1 MSADVITEIRISG
14 TKEEIKAMLLVIRD
28 FENEKY
34 VQYKEKR
41 DCAYIQ
47 SVRVTSNGRSSYTKV
62 MSDEEIDSFVSVC
75 SNTVDITANGPFGV
89 YYTLEDV
96 RLFETISEA
105 APKAV
110 FSGSSEGYITG
121 ASVALI
127 GKLKEGI
134 LHLQN
139 YYEADEDMNEED
151 PEGSEYWDPEKLYDP
166 YTQNY
171 V

>member
-14 TKEEIKAMLLVIRD
+14 TKEEIKAMLLAIRY
-28 FENEKY
+28 FENEKF

-47 SVRVTSNGRSSYTKV
+47 SVRVTSNGRSSHTKV
-62 MSDEEIDSFVSVC
+62 MSDEDIDAYISVC

-96 RLFETISEA
+96 GLFETISEA

-121 ASVALI
+121 ASVALT

-139 YYEADEDMNEED
+139 YYEADEGEDEED
-151 PEGSEYWDPEKLYDP
+151 AEECKYWDPEKLYDP
-166 YTQNY
+166 YTQNF